1 MQAARITLPAVAGLA
16 NPARVINRTLAKA
29 LTPRPFQ
36 SVADWAAAR
45 RVVSADTGSPRPGKW
60 LNSVAP
66 EAIEVMMCLDERHP
80 ARNVTVRGAAQMWKS
95 EVGLNLIG
103 RTIDQA
109 PRAMILAF
117 PSIEELRQYNT
128 VKLTPM
134 IQASKLP
141 VFSLVERSQAGSTS
155 TLKKFSGGFLS
166 LITTSSAKGMQARS
180 AGIVVGEEVSNW
192 IDDPGGRGDPI
203 VQLRTRADAYEDPK
217 FYWSSTPGELPHCK
231 ITIQYDEGD
240 QRIRYHECPHCGDW
254 HPWAIEDLRWDG
266 TSAALACRSCGSLIP
281 DAMKDTL
288 RQTAR
293 WVKTFRIVDAD
304 GVETGENRAP
314 PEIIPATE
322 IDRWSLPGPGGS
334 EVRPSSGRDPSF
346 GPSQL
351 FSPFKS
357 WTILLQEADAAAKGD
372 LKVQKAFRQQ
382 KLGLPWDP
390 NVEAADADALHAV
403 RGRHVGARGTIPSWA
418 CRLTMAIDIGDD
430 NLEWAVYA
438 WGPGLTGARI
448 DWGLIEG
455 DPTKPVIYQKL
466 NPIVAKTWQGSH
478 TRPLAL
484 DAVVIDSGGKAGT
497 TPMVYAWA
505 GRRMGV
511 YAVKG
516 DTGVQERS
524 DLFWRAEKL
533 SKKKTTGGRRAVT
546 RLHFVANHETKALVS
561 AGLKTTLAAAEAG
574 QFFPGGLYF
583 GPETSLE
590 SCKQLTAEVYKPS
603 PRPHARGTWEKTG
616 IAQRNEQ
623 LDLARYALSVHW
635 WQTRGWDDARWTA
648 EFAARAG
655 APDQPAQHDAP
666 LLALLEQAA
675 PAAPAAPIAANPT
688 GAPTAPTTAP
698 RRRSRVSSSRV
709 TV

>member
-29 LTPRPFQ
+29 LTPKPFQ
-36 SVADWAAAR
+36 GVADWAAAR

-60 LNSVAP
+60 SNDVAP
-66 EAIEVMMCLDERHP
+66 EAVEVMDCLDERHP
-80 ARNVTVRGAAQMWKS
+80 ARNVTVRGAAQCWKS
-95 EVGLNLIG
+95 EVGLNFIG
-103 RTIDQA
+103 RSIEQA
-109 PRAMILAF
+109 PCGMMLAF
-117 PSIEELRQYNT
+117 PSLAELSEFNAT
-128 VKLTPM
+128 KLEPM
-134 IQASKLP
+134 IKASKLP
-141 VFSLVERSQAGSTS
+141 VMWKVERSRTGSTTS
-155 TLKKFSGGFLS
+155 RKQFAGGYLS
-166 LITTSSAKGMQARS
+166 LVATASSKGLQSRSAK
-180 AGIVVGEEVSNW
+180 IVVGEEVAGWPADS
-192 IDDPGGRGDPI
+192 GGRGDP
-203 VQLRTRADAYEDPK
+203 VTQLQTRADAHDDAK
-217 FYWSSTPGELPHCK
+217 FYWSSTPKELPTCK
-231 ITIQYDEGD
+231 ITKLHSEGD
-240 QRIRYHECPHCGDW
+240 QRERYHPCPHCGDW
-254 HPWAIEDLRWDG
+254 HPWALEDLRWDG
-266 TSAALACRSCGSLIP
+266 TSASLACRSCGSLIA

-288 RQTAR
+288 RALGR
-293 WVKTFRIVDAD
+293 WIKTFRIVDAD
-304 GVETGENRAP
+304 GVETGENPAP
-314 PEIIPATE
+314 PEIIPAND
-322 IDRWSLPGPGGS
+322 IDRWSARS
-334 EVRPSSGRDPSF
+334 SSGRDPSF
-346 GPSQL
+346 GFNQL
-351 FSPFKS
+351 VSPFKS
-357 WTILLQEADAAAKGD
+357 WTALLREADTAARGSIED
-372 LKVQKAFRQQ
+372 QKAFRQQ

-390 NVEAADADALHAV
+390 NVEAADADALFAV

-455 DPTKPVIYQKL
+455 DPTKPALYQKL
-466 NPIVAKTWQGSH
+466 NPIVSKTWQGSH

-623 LDLARYALSVHW
+623 LDLARYALAVHW

-655 APDQPAQHDAP
+655 SPDQPAQPDAP

-675 PAAPAAPIAANPT
+675 PAAPAVPIAANPT
-688 GAPTAPTTAP
+688 GAPTAPAPAP